1 MKFYDLDSV
10 FTFGKYEGKTIKEV
24 YEQDP
29 KYIDFCFNNI
39 DEFYV
44 SPEVMRELRATNLA
58 DLSEPAGLESFD
70 DDMLDAYLDEASEEF
85 DGFDDSLLD
94 DEDEPRWDDEDFDPT
109 FGEDEFDNFDDYDD
123 EDDY

>member
-24 YEQDP
+24 FERDP
-29 KYIDFCFNNI
+29 KYIDFCYKNI

-58 DLSEPAGLESFD
+58 EISEPSALESFD
-70 DDMLDAYLDEASEEF
+70 DEFLDAYLDDASEEL
-85 DGFDDSLLD
+85 DGFDESSFDD
-94 DEDEPRWDDEDFDPT
+94 DEEPRWDDEEDIDLGIDDEEFENYDDFD
-109 FGEDEFDNFDDYDD
+109 DDDY
-123 EDDY
+123 

>member
-24 YEQDP
+24 FERDP

-44 SPEVMRELRATNLA
+44 SPEVMRELRDLNLA
-58 DLSEPAGLESFD
+58 EISEPSALESFD
-70 DDMLDAYLDEASEEF
+70 DDILDAYLDDATAEF
-85 DGFDDSLLD
+85 DDFDESMLD
-94 DEDEPRWDDEDFDPT
+94 DDEEPRWDDE
-109 FGEDEFDNFDDYDD
+109 EDYDLGMGDDNFDNYDDYDD
-123 EDDY
+123 DDY

>member
-24 YEQDP
+24 FERDP

-44 SPEVMRELRATNLA
+44 SPEVMRELRAMNLA
-58 DLSEPAGLESFD
+58 EITGPTSLESFD
-70 DDMLDAYLDEASEEF
+70 DEMLDAYLDDATEEL
-85 DGFDDSLLD
+85 DGFDESVLD
-94 DEDEPRWDDEDFDPT
+94 DDEEPRWDDEEDYDLGFDDDDF
-109 FGEDEFDNFDDYDD
+109 ESFDDYDD
-123 EDDY
+123 DDY

>member
-24 YEQDP
+24 FERDP

-44 SPEVMRELRATNLA
+44 SPEVMRELRAMNLA
-58 DLSEPAGLESFD
+58 EITEPTSLESFD
-70 DDMLDAYLDEASEEF
+70 DEMLDAYLDDATEEL
-85 DGFDDSLLD
+85 DGFDESVLD
-94 DEDEPRWDDEDFDPT
+94 DDEEPRWDDEEDYDLGFDDDDF
-109 FGEDEFDNFDDYDD
+109 ESYDDYDD
-123 EDDY
+123 DDY

>member
-24 YEQDP
+24 FESDP

-44 SPEVMRELRATNLA
+44 SPEVMRELRAMNLA
-58 DLSEPAGLESFD
+58 EITEPTSLESFD
-70 DDMLDAYLDEASEEF
+70 DEMLDAYLDDATEEL
-85 DGFDDSLLD
+85 DGFDESVLED
-94 DEDEPRWDDEDFDPT
+94 DEEPLWDDEEDYDIGFDDDDF
-109 FGEDEFDNFDDYDD
+109 ESYDDYDD
-123 EDDY
+123 NDY

>member
-24 YEQDP
+24 FERDP

-44 SPEVMRELRATNLA
+44 SPEVMRELKATK
-58 DLSEPAGLESFD
+58 LSEIADPASLESFD
-70 DDMLDAYLDEASEEF
+70 DEMLDAYLDDATEEL
-85 DGFDDSLLD
+85 DGFDPMLD
-94 DEDEPRWDDEDFDPT
+94 DEDEPRWDDDEEGFDMG
-109 FGEDEFDNFDDYDD
+109 FDDDEFDSYDDFDD
-123 EDDY
+123 DDY

>member
-24 YEQDP
+24 FERDP

-44 SPEVMRELRATNLA
+44 SPEVIRELKAMNPA
-58 DLSEPAGLESFD
+58 EISEPLMLDTFD
-70 DDMLDAYLDEASEEF
+70 DDMLDAYLDEATEEL
-85 DGFDDSLLD
+85 DGFDESMLDADEPGLDD
-94 DEDEPRWDDEDFDPT
+94 DEDYDLGFDDDEF
-109 FGEDEFDNFDDYDD
+109 ESYDDYDD
-123 EDDY
+123 DDY

>member
-1 MKFYDLDSV
+1 MKFYDSDSE

-24 YEQDP
+24 FEQDP

-44 SPEVMRELRATNLA
+44 SPDVMKELRSLDPRFTAATTSN
-58 DLSEPAGLESFD
+58 EEFD
-70 DDMLDAYLDEASEEF
+70 DDLFESYLDEAELVEEI
-85 DGFDDSLLD
+85 DDPYL
-94 DEDEPRWDDEDFDPT
+94 DEDEGGNWDDEDDLGLDDDFDS
-109 FGEDEFDNFDDYDD
+109 FDDYRE